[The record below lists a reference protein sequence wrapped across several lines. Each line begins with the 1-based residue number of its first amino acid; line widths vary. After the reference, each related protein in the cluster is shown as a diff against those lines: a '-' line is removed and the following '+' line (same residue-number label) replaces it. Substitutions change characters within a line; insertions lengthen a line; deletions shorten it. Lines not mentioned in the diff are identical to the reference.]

1 MTVCENCGYR
11 RQEADGGSLAV
22 CPKCDMPY
30 EWSAA
35 GARVPAARDVSKEE
49 ARAMARA
56 LAPGPRAVSGRA
68 GDGRPAAADDG
79 VADTML
85 FAIVLALGCFVPLM
99 SVPIV
104 GSVTATQLRFSD
116 GYILLALAALAVW
129 LAYSGKVRAVRW
141 PGFLAA
147 AIVVLN
153 FAVVIYR
160 VQEVKAE
167 VRSQL
172 AGNPFTGLAEAM
184 IQSVQLQ
191 WGWVPLMVGAIGLV
205 AVGYGKRLPLR
216 R

>member
-1 MTVCENCGYR
+1 
-11 RQEADGGSLAV
+11 
-22 CPKCDMPY
+22 MPY
-30 EWSAA
+30 EWSAS
-35 GARVPAARDVSKEE
+35 GARAPVVREAPEE
-49 ARAMARA
+49 AQAASART
-56 LAPGPRAVSGRA
+56 RAVRGVAADR
-68 GDGRPAAADDG
+68 RPAAADDG
-79 VADTML
+79 VVDTML
-85 FAIVLALGCFVPLM
+85 FAIVLALGCFMPLM
-99 SVPIV
+99 SAPIV

-141 PGFLAA
+141 PGIFAA
-147 AIVVLN
+147 FIVVLN

-160 VQEVKAE
+160 VQEVKAD

-172 AGNPFTGLAEAM
+172 AGNPFAGLAEAM

>member
-1 MTVCENCGYR
+1 MTVCGNCGYR
-11 RQEADGGSLAV
+11 RQEADGGSPAV

-30 EWSAA
+30 EWSAS
-35 GARVPAARDVSKEE
+35 GARAPVVREAPEE
-49 ARAMARA
+49 AQAASART
-56 LAPGPRAVSGRA
+56 RAVRGVAADR
-68 GDGRPAAADDG
+68 RPAAADDG
-79 VADTML
+79 VVDTML
-85 FAIVLALGCFVPLM
+85 FAIVLALGCFMPLM
-99 SVPIV
+99 SAPIV

-141 PGFLAA
+141 PGIFAA
-147 AIVVLN
+147 FIVVLN

-160 VQEVKAE
+160 VQEVKAD

-172 AGNPFTGLAEAM
+172 AGNPFAGLAEAM